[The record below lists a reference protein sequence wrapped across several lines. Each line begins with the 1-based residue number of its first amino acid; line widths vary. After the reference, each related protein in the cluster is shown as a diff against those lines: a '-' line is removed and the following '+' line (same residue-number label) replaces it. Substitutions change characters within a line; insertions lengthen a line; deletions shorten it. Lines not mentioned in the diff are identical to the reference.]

1 MERVERVE
9 KPKDYGKVMRGIFS
23 YLKPMK
29 GQLVLAL
36 VLMLTASGLI
46 LLGPYFSGRAVDY
59 MGPGGSMNGVVKF
72 ALLMAGTYI
81 VSAILN
87 YIFMR
92 LVNRISENASGHMR
106 RDTFNKI
113 LDLPLAYID
122 SHHAGDLVSR
132 ISYDLSLVKQSIQ
145 SHFFQV
151 LASMI
156 GVLGSLF
163 MMIRI
168 APRLA
173 LVFVVLLPITVV
185 FTIYRVKKTRP
196 LFSKRSKLLGNMNA
210 YVEEVLYG
218 HDTIAAYGKEDYFS
232 HEFKEV
238 NKGSMAAYYRADYQA
253 ALNGP
258 SISLITNLS
267 LAFIAVFGGAM
278 YINGN
283 VGLGTLAAFILYS
296 RRFSGPINQIAQI
309 VAEVQSALSAG
320 ERVFNL
326 LDEEEEKKDA
336 QGAKDLDTKSTRIE
350 FKNVDF
356 SYDGEERVIKNFD
369 LVAEEGKLTAIVGPT
384 GSGKSTLM
392 NLLMRYYDPD
402 SGRILI
408 GDQDIQKVKRRS
420 LRRSFAMVD
429 QDSWLFQ
436 GSLWDNIAYGTSL
449 NKDEMDALVDDAGL
463 RDLVDSLP
471 EGLDTLITDG
481 GANLSQGQRQMVSI
495 ARAMALKS
503 PMLIL
508 DEATSN
514 VDTKTEHKIQEAMNR
529 LTQNRTAIV
538 IAHRLSTIENADKIV
553 VLVGGE
559 KMEEGNHQELLDK
572 KGFYADLYMSQFI

>member
-1 MERVERVE
+1 
-9 KPKDYGKVMRGIFS
+9 
-23 YLKPMK
+23 
-29 GQLVLAL
+29 
-36 VLMLTASGLI
+36 
-46 LLGPYFSGRAVDY
+46 
-59 MGPGGSMNGVVKF
+59 
-72 ALLMAGTYI
+72 
-81 VSAILN
+81 
-87 YIFMR
+87 
-92 LVNRISENASGHMR
+92 
-106 RDTFNKI
+106 
-113 LDLPLAYID
+113 
-122 SHHAGDLVSR
+122 
-132 ISYDLSLVKQSIQ
+132 
-145 SHFFQV
+145 
-151 LASMI
+151 
-156 GVLGSLF
+156 
-163 MMIRI
+163 
-168 APRLA
+168 
-173 LVFVVLLPITVV
+173 
-185 FTIYRVKKTRP
+185 
-196 LFSKRSKLLGNMNA
+196 
-210 YVEEVLYG
+210 
-218 HDTIAAYGKEDYFS
+218 
-232 HEFKEV
+232 
-238 NKGSMAAYYRADYQA
+238 
-253 ALNGP
+253 
-258 SISLITNLS
+258 
-267 LAFIAVFGGAM
+267 M

-326 LDEEEEKKDA
+326 LDEEEEKKDP
-336 QGAKDLDTKSTRIE
+336 QGAKDLDTSSTRIE
-350 FKNVDF
+350 FKDVNF
-356 SYDGEERVIKNFD
+356 SYDGEERVIKDFN
-369 LVAEEGKLTAIVGPT
+369 LEAEEGKLTAIVGPT

-408 GDQDIQKVKRRS
+408 GGQDIEKVKRRS

-471 EGLDTLITDG
+471 EGLGTLITDG
-481 GANLSQGQRQMVSI
+481 GANLSQGQRQLVSI

-529 LTQNRTAIV
+529 LTQDRTAIV

-553 VLVGGE
+553 VLVNGE

-572 KGFYADLYMSQFI
+572 KGLYADLYMSQFI